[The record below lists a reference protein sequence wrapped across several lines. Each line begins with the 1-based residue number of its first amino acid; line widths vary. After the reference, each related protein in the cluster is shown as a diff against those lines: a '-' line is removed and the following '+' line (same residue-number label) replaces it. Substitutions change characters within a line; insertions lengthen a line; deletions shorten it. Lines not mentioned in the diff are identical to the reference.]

1 MEYDVL
7 DALAGDLKNS
17 IVEEQD
23 IAKHEKE
30 NFAIPIDSC
39 DNLLYFDSREPT
51 RIHSDRSTQFQ

>member
-23 IAKHEKE
+23 IAKHEKR
-30 NFAIPIDSC
+30 SW
-39 DNLLYFDSREPT
+39 RT
-51 RIHSDRSTQFQ
+51 RLMNKNK